1 MRRRIASALAGVGML
16 MLLGP
21 GAAMANA
28 GDVILPG
35 SQSQVD
41 YHAEAAPARPA
52 DLGATIIGGNIQI
65 TSDRGARGGLAGVC
79 DPDPRFGTHPRPD
92 DEGCTWDEPIGAGQ
106 DFISFG
112 RHIAA
117 QDAQPDA
124 SGNTGSG
131 AGSPGD
137 LSGDTDTSPDGAYVP
152 VTTPTRESFNGRG
165 GLDESGALFMERRP
179 VLDDEDLN
187 FRVTGTAIFNY
198 LAPQGNADNRWR
210 RLCGEGVVSQLSN
223 NAPVTGPFAVGDRV
237 PFVIQIWDA
246 DWKDPSDLDGGNQD
260 YFIIDVFPQGTS
272 FDVHSCRA
280 VVPPDNPPDNPKPP
294 PAPPS
299 PLVAPNPAPVKAT
312 PAAAGAVKGVE
323 VRRGSA
329 RIAAVRTCPITSP
342 VALRV
347 RGRQIRSVTFFVDG
361 RRVAT
366 VTRASSAGLYTARV
380 DPRRLR
386 VGTHR
391 VRARVRFRSGAG
403 PARALSM
410 SFRTCARP
418 TQAVQ
423 PHFTG

>member
-1 MRRRIASALAGVGML
+1 MRRRFAGALAGVGML
-16 MLLGP
+16 MLLGA
-21 GAAMANA
+21 GAAMANT

-41 YHAEAAPARPA
+41 YHAEAAPAKPA
-52 DLGATIIGGNIQI
+52 DGGATIIGGNIQI
-65 TSDRGARGGLAGVC
+65 TSDRGARGGLAGAC
-79 DPDPRFGTHPRPD
+79 DPDPRFDNHPRPD
-92 DEGCTWDEPIGAGQ
+92 DEGCTWDEPVGAGQ

-117 QDAQPDA
+117 QDAEPDT
-124 SGNTGSG
+124 SGNTGTG
-131 AGSPGD
+131 AGGPGD
-137 LSGDTDTSPDGAYVP
+137 VSGDTDTSPDGAFTP
-152 VTTPTRESFNGRG
+152 VTTPTRENFNGRG
-165 GLDESGALFMERRP
+165 GLDESGALFMESRP

-187 FRVTGTAIFNY
+187 FRITGTAIFNY

-210 RLCGEGVVSQLSN
+210 RLCGEGVVSQFSN
-223 NAPVTGPFAVGDRV
+223 NAPVTGPFAVGDTV

-246 DWKDPSDLDGGNQD
+246 DWKDPSDMDGGNQD

-280 VVPPDNPPDNPKPP
+280 VVPPNIPPDNQPP
-294 PAPPS
+294 P
-299 PLVAPNPAPVKAT
+299 PLVVPTPAPVKAT
-312 PAAAGAVKGVE
+312 PPAAAGAVKGVE

-329 RIAAVRTCPITSP
+329 RIAAVRACPITSP
-342 VALRV
+342 VTLRV
-347 RGRQIRSVTFFVDG
+347 RGRQIRRVTFFVDG
-361 RRVAT
+361 RRVAS
-366 VTRASSAGLYTARV
+366 VARASSAGLYTARV

-386 VGTHR
+386 VGVHR
-391 VRARVRFRSGAG
+391 VRARVQFRSGAG
-403 PARALSM
+403 PARTLNM

>member
-1 MRRRIASALAGVGML
+1 MRQRIAGALAGVGML

-21 GAAMANA
+21 GAAMANN

-41 YHAEAAPARPA
+41 YHAEAAPAKPA
-52 DLGATIIGGNIQI
+52 DGGDTIIGGNIQI
-65 TSDRGARGGLAGVC
+65 TSDRGTRGGPAGSC

-92 DEGCTWDEPIGAGQ
+92 DEGCTWDEPVGAGQ

-112 RHIAA
+112 RHIAG
-117 QDAQPDA
+117 QDADPDM

-131 AGSPGD
+131 GGPGD
-137 LSGDTDTSPDGAYVP
+137 LTGDTDTSPDGVYTP
-152 VTTPTRESFNGRG
+152 VTTPTRENFNGRG
-165 GLDESGALFMERRP
+165 GLDQGGALFMDSRP

-187 FRVTGTAIFNY
+187 FRITGTQIFNY

-210 RLCGEGVVSQLSN
+210 RLCGEGVVSQFKN
-223 NAPVTGPFAVGDRV
+223 NAPVTDPPFAVGDTV

-246 DWKDPSDLDGGNQD
+246 DWKDPSDMDGGNQD

-280 VVPPDNPPDNPKPP
+280 VVPPVNPPVNP
-294 PAPPS
+294 PAPPVV
-299 PLVAPNPAPVKAT
+299 PTPAPAPVPVKAT
-312 PAAAGAVKGVE
+312 PPAPAGAVKGVE

-329 RIAAVRTCPITSP
+329 RIAAVRACPITSP
-342 VALRV
+342 VTLRV
-347 RGRQIRSVTFFVDG
+347 RGREIRRVTFFVDG
-361 RRVAT
+361 RRVAS
-366 VTRASSAGLYTARV
+366 VARASSAGLYTARV

-386 VGTHR
+386 VGVHR
-391 VRARVRFRSGAG
+391 VRARVQFRSGAG
-403 PARALSM
+403 PARTLNM

>member
-1 MRRRIASALAGVGML
+1 ML

-21 GAAMANA
+21 GAAMADA

-41 YHAEAAPARPA
+41 YHAEAAPAKPA
-52 DLGATIIGGNIQI
+52 DGGATIIGGNIQI
-65 TSDRGARGGLAGVC
+65 TSDRGARGGLAGAC

-92 DEGCTWDEPIGAGQ
+92 DEGCTWDDPVGAGQ

-117 QDAQPDA
+117 QDAAPDT
-124 SGNTGSG
+124 SGSTGSV
-131 AGSPGD
+131 AGGPGD
-137 LSGDTDTSPDGAYVP
+137 LSGDTDTSPDGAYIP
-152 VTTPTRESFNGRG
+152 VMTPTRENFNGRG
-165 GLDESGALFMERRP
+165 GLDQSGALFMESRP

-187 FRVTGTAIFNY
+187 FRITGTAIFNY

-210 RLCGEGVVSQLSN
+210 RLCGEGVVSQLRD
-223 NAPVTGPFAVGDRV
+223 NAPVTGPFAVDETV

-246 DWKDPSDLDGGNQD
+246 DWKDPSNLDGGNQD
-260 YFIIDVFPQGTS
+260 YFIVDVYPQGTS
-272 FDVHSCRA
+272 FDVDSCRA
-280 VVPPDNPPDNPKPP
+280 VVPPGNPPNNPPVNPP
-294 PAPPS
+294 PAPPVV
-299 PLVAPNPAPVKAT
+299 PAPVPVKAT
-312 PAAAGAVKGVE
+312 PPAPAGAVKGVE

-329 RIAAVRTCPITSP
+329 RIAAVRACPITSP
-342 VALRV
+342 VTLRV
-347 RGRQIRSVTFFVDG
+347 RGRQIRRVTFFVDG
-361 RRVAT
+361 RRVAG

-386 VGTHR
+386 VGVHR
-391 VRARVRFRSGAG
+391 VRARVEFRSGAG
-403 PARALSM
+403 PARTLNM

>member
-1 MRRRIASALAGVGML
+1 MRRRFAGALAGVGML

-21 GAAMANA
+21 GAAMANT

-41 YHAEAAPARPA
+41 YHAEAAPAKPA
-52 DLGATIIGGNIQI
+52 DGGATIIGGNIQI
-65 TSDRGARGGLAGVC
+65 TSDRGARGGLAGAC

-92 DEGCTWDEPIGAGQ
+92 DEGCTWDEPVGAGQ

-117 QDAQPDA
+117 QDAEPDT

-131 AGSPGD
+131 AGGPGD
-137 LSGDTDTSPDGAYVP
+137 LSGDTDTSPDGAYIP
-152 VTTPTRESFNGRG
+152 VTTPTRENFNGRG
-165 GLDESGALFMERRP
+165 GLDQSGALFMESRP

-187 FRVTGTAIFNY
+187 FRITGTAIFNY

-210 RLCGEGVVSQLSN
+210 RLCGEGVVSQFSN
-223 NAPVTGPFAVGDRV
+223 NAPVTGPFAVGDTV

-280 VVPPDNPPDNPKPP
+280 VVPPDNPPDNPPP
-294 PAPPS
+294 PAPPVV
-299 PLVAPNPAPVKAT
+299 PTPTPVPVKAT
-312 PAAAGAVKGVE
+312 PPAPAARSRASRSAAA
-323 VRRGSA
+323 RRASPPSGPA
-329 RIAAVRTCPITSP
+329 RSRAP
-342 VALRV
+342 VTLRV
-347 RGRQIRSVTFFVDG
+347 RGRQIRRVTFFVDG
-361 RRVAT
+361 RRVAG

-386 VGTHR
+386 VGVHR
-391 VRARVRFRSGAG
+391 VRARVQFRSGAG
-403 PARALSM
+403 PARTLNM